1 MTRATKPVL
10 ALRAFGI
17 EKSFGP
23 VPVLRGVDL
32 EVHAGE
38 VHAVLGENG
47 AGKSTLMRILLGI
60 EHADAGKLSLGGKA
74 YVPRGP
80 ADARRAGVVMVP
92 QERTLCPHLDVV
104 ENIVLGIEPAGP
116 GGVLRRTEALA
127 IAQQA
132 MALVSPVDGTS
143 PAKPERG
150 RNQDAREKSPTRKR
164 SRIPLRTRAG
174 DLGVA
179 DQQLVE
185 IARALAQGGAG
196 TGAGGMTARV
206 LVLDEPTASLGKEDA
221 DRLFERVRALKE
233 SGLAILLVTHFLG
246 DVRDQADRYTVL
258 RDGKVQGTGD
268 PREVPAERIVHEM
281 LGRELEMVRD
291 EADAARSGAGY
302 RGAGP
307 EAEAE
312 TLLELRGVA
321 GMAKPREATFML
333 KRGEIFGIAGLVGS
347 GRTELLRAILGLDR
361 VKSGEVIVHAPRGM
375 GLLSED
381 RGGEGL
387 MLGRSIAENI
397 ALSPRGPFLVKPSV
411 TREDGARWIGELAVR
426 ASGPDQRVGDLSGG
440 NQQKVQI
447 ARLLR
452 EDFDVLLVDEPTRGI
467 DVGSKAQVLE
477 LLRELARE
485 GKGIVLVS
493 SQLDELVTTCD
504 RIAVLR
510 HGELGR
516 ALPATEWDEQKLLL
530 EAAS

>member
-1 MTRATKPVL
+1 
-10 ALRAFGI
+10 
-17 EKSFGP
+17 
-23 VPVLRGVDL
+23 
-32 EVHAGE
+32 
-38 VHAVLGENG
+38 
-47 AGKSTLMRILLGI
+47 
-60 EHADAGKLSLGGKA
+60 
-74 YVPRGP
+74 
-80 ADARRAGVVMVP
+80 
-92 QERTLCPHLDVV
+92 
-104 ENIVLGIEPAGP
+104 
-116 GGVLRRTEALA
+116 
-127 IAQQA
+127 
-132 MALVSPVDGTS
+132 MALVAPSDGT
-143 PAKPERG
+143 
-150 RNQDAREKSPTRKR
+150 
-164 SRIPLRTRAG
+164 SRIPLHARAG
-174 DLGVA
+174 GLSVA

-196 TGAGGMTARV
+196 AGGAAAGGAASMTARV

-233 SGLAILLVTHFLG
+233 SGLAILLVTHFLA

-258 RDGKVQGTGD
+258 RDGKVKGTGD
-268 PREVPAERIVHEM
+268 PRDVPAERIVHEM
-281 LGRELEMVRD
+281 LGRELEQVRGEASVESDAGKD
-291 EADAARSGAGY
+291 EGDA
-302 RGAGP
+302 P
-307 EAEAE
+307 

-321 GMAKPREATFML
+321 GVDKPREATFVL

-361 VKSGEVIVHAPRGM
+361 VKSGEVIVHAPHGM

-397 ALSPRGPFLVKPSV
+397 ALSPRGPIFVNPST
-411 TREDGARWIGELAVR
+411 TREVGARWIGELAVR

-467 DVGSKAQVLE
+467 DVASKAQVLE

-510 HGELGR
+510 RGELG
-516 ALPATEWDEQKLLL
+516 PARPAKDWDEQKLLL